1 MKKRIRED
9 LLNKRNS
16 IDPDEKKAKERSIEK
31 KLFELEEFKKSESIL
46 LYASFRSEV
55 DTMNYL
61 QDVIHL
67 NKKLIL
73 PLVDHDNR
81 RLNLFEVKDVSEL
94 IPGYMGIQE
103 PGILKDR
110 EVSLTGIDL
119 VVIPGTGFDT
129 NGNRLGYGGGYYDR
143 LLSYESKMLSKA
155 EHIITIA
162 LAFEEQI
169 GDKIPAEPHD
179 IRVDIIITDKRV
191 ISCKA

>member
-16 IDPDEKKAKERSIEK
+16 IDPDEKKSKERSIEK
-31 KLFELEEFKKSESIL
+31 KLFNLEEFKKSECIL

-67 NKKLIL
+67 NKKLII
-73 PLVDHDNR
+73 PLVDPDHR
-81 RLNLFEVKDVSEL
+81 RLRLFEVRDVSEL

-110 EVSLTGIDL
+110 EVSLNEIGL
-119 VVIPGTGFDT
+119 VIIPGTGFDT
-129 NGNRLGYGGGYYDR
+129 NGNRLGYGGGYYDK

-179 IRVDIIITDKRV
+179 IKVDMIITDMRV
-191 ISCKA
+191 INCKA